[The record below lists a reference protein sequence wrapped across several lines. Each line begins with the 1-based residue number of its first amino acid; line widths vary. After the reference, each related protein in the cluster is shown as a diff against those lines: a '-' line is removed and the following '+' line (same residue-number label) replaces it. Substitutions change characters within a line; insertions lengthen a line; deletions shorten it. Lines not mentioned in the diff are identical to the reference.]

1 MKKILIIALLGL
13 MTISLFSCSQMDR
26 GSKGAII
33 GAAAGAVLGG
43 FIGDQAGNT
52 TAGILMGAVVGGAAG
67 AYIGEYMDRQAA
79 EMRRDLEN
87 AEIERIGEG
96 IKVTFQSGILFDVNK
111 ANLRGQAQTN
121 LRELA
126 TILKKYE
133 KTEILVEGHTDS
145 TGSEDYNMDLSI
157 RRSES
162 VANFLYDYGVQLER
176 FTVVGFGEME
186 PVAPNSTVQGRQ
198 KNRRVEI
205 AIYANDELKDQA
217 ERMIDEQS

>member
-1 MKKILIIALLGL
+1 MKKILIIGL
-13 MTISLFSCSQMDR
+13 IGIIAIGLFSCSQMDR

-96 IKVTFQSGILFDVNK
+96 IKVTFQSGILFDLNK
-111 ANLRGQAQTN
+111 ADLRGQAQTN

-157 RRSES
+157 RRAES

-186 PVAPNSTVQGRQ
+186 PVASNSTPQGRQ
-198 KNRRVEI
+198 ENRRVEI
-205 AIYANDELKDQA
+205 AIYANDELKEQA
-217 ERMIDEQS
+217 ERMIDDQS